1 MWICDTENA
10 SPHFREPGPPY
21 ANGLVRDAVTDPR
34 PVVLFDGD
42 CAFCNATVRWT
53 VKRDPLARLRFAPL
67 ASDAA
72 RRVVALADPGRD
84 FDSLPDAIV
93 LADRDGVHTA
103 STAVLRLTRHLRL
116 PWPACALALLVPRPL
131 RDAAYQVF
139 ARNRIRWFGRADAC
153 EIPPPSLAGRMLDA
167 DEVPGL
173 E

>member
-1 MWICDTENA
+1 M
-10 SPHFREPGPPY
+10 
-21 ANGLVRDAVTDPR
+21 TDPR
-34 PVVLFDGD
+34 PVVIFDGD

-53 VKRDPLARLRFAPL
+53 VKRDPLARLRFASL

-72 RRVVALADPGRD
+72 RRVVALTDPDRD

-93 LADRDGVHTA
+93 LADRSGVHTA
-103 STAVLRLTRHLRL
+103 STAVLRLTRHLRF

-153 EIPPPSLAGRMLDA
+153 EIPPPGLAARMLDA
-167 DEVPGL
+167 DDVVNGQ
-173 E
+173 